1 MPLQKEQ
8 SENKC
13 TETENGGVVTREEVA
28 GGEEEGE
35 VGQAGRLRVVSEAAE
50 QVWTL

>member
-35 VGQAGRLRVVSEAAE
+35 VGK
-50 QVWTL
+50 